1 MNLTRFSLKL
11 SSILARAASYGLIEK
26 LVTTYYLETDTNDV
40 ITTDTG
46 AIIQLDSID

>member
-1 MNLTRFSLKL
+1 MNLSSFALKL
-11 SSILARAASYGLIEK
+11 SSIIARAASYDLIEK
-26 LVTTYYLETDTNDV
+26 LVTTYYLETDTNEV

>member
-1 MNLTRFSLKL
+1 MNLSNFALRL
-11 SSILARAASYGLIEK
+11 SSLIIRASYWDLIDK
-26 LVTTYYLETDTNDV
+26 IVTTYYLETDNNEI